1 MRETEKSLQME
12 IDRGNKDRVALE
24 EQIQEAL

>member
-1 MRETEKSLQME
+1 VRNMRETEKSLQME

-24 EQIQEAL
+24 EQM